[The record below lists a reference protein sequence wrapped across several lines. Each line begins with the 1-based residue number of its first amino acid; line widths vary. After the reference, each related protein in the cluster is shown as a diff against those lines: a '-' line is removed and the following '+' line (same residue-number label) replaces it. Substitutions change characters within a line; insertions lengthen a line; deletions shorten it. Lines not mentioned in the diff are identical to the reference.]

1 MNSKNIAKNLYYFL
15 RYYGADVNNV
25 VRNLDKEDIK
35 DNIGLLRKYGANLD
49 AYQENN

>member
-1 MNSKNIAKNLYYFL
+1 MNSKDIVKNLYYLL

-35 DNIGLLRKYGANLD
+35 DNIDLLRKYGAKLD
-49 AYQENN
+49 TYQENN